1 MSSPRA
7 RPKSDMD
14 IEKHREEGNWQQCL
28 KLAQQSTEHKELQN
42 FLTGEAKL
50 EIFLE
55 EIAKKNG
62 DSKSKQNDEIDSTV
76 LDEAKSFL
84 KKCIEG
90 NDETPLMMDA
100 NLLLAKAYYISG
112 DYHDALNYIRQSGI
126 DSILDVDRNLPLR
139 VIKLIAESFTVKGM
153 SLEKISNLKPLKY
166 IDQVYDL
173 ADSYAKSADKEWNM
187 NGGGSKFRKQTTF
200 EDKESYRTQIDCLQ
214 KASML
219 AMRYVH
225 GITQL
230 RGPYLIVN
238 LGCILESAL
247 LKTHHVFIKND
258 HSQGAID
265 YCRRMLNVC
274 ETNSTLNI
282 RQLLSKELAEI
293 LIKGMCRSVWK
304 KPEHHLKQQSNP
316 PIYFGNSLFL
326 PQEFEEEVM
335 LLLMLSEA
343 LASLNVLLER
353 SPDFHESRVQS
364 LNKVLLI
371 QDLFTMFLVPLQCY
385 YVDTYERAMK
395 YSYEVKHVWYQFAL
409 TLMESKKSPLRSY
422 LLFKEVIRMDPQD
435 PIPCLFA
442 AKLCLTELNRFEDAN
457 EILQDAL
464 NRHEKLIEN
473 RKKQS
478 ITSSIDAYAGQQS
491 YESSA
496 LINHIN
502 EIYGEQNLLHHIYL
516 LLGITNALLYESD
529 TETSK
534 KFRKKYLADSVG
546 HLNESI
552 EQDIYGNDHL
562 PYFHLALHLAHQRVL
577 KEAIKYVRVSL
588 LLNGHHLPSIQ
599 LLILCLTG
607 LKQYDEAYELCQN
620 ALKEYE
626 SHLIL
631 LYIKANLERIVCENG
646 HELALL
652 TAKEM
657 LKQWRLVAGEENRRL
672 SPRAS
677 YCSFIPTINYDTMSL
692 RMEQTLSE
700 VISLESAPVGSGSN
714 SAGQQLHQPQDLS
727 FGQSDRL
734 YLSQASSV
742 NGSNLVLNE
751 NRPCSQAFEMQIWL
765 LIVELF
771 LQLDQI
777 NEAETCV
784 NDGAVAVFG
793 QLSHQLMYIKG
804 VISKKRGHYYDAK
817 IHFHNAI
824 SINPKHA
831 QALQQLGHTYH
842 MLGNQIIAEK
852 YLKDSL
858 NIDSTRHETWCY
870 LGLVLDAMN
879 EDERATECHLTSIR
893 LEESS
898 PLLPFSIIPRCVL
911 E

>member
-1 MSSPRA
+1 MSSPRV

-28 KLAQQSTEHKELQN
+28 KLAQQSTDHKELQN

-62 DSKSKQNDEIDSTV
+62 GDSRTRQNDEIDSTV

-112 DYHDALNYIRQSGI
+112 DYNEALNYIHHSGI

-139 VIKLIAESFTVKGM
+139 VIKLIAESFTVKGL
-153 SLEKISNLKPLKY
+153 SLEKISNPKPLKY

-173 ADSYAKSADKEWNM
+173 ADSYAAKSSADKEWPT
-187 NGGGSKFRKQTTF
+187 KLRKQTTF
-200 EDKESYRTQIDCLQ
+200 EDRDCYRTQIDCLQ
-214 KASML
+214 KSSIL

-247 LKTHHVFIKND
+247 LKTHHIFIKNGQT
-258 HSQGAID
+258 QGAVD
-265 YCRRMLNVC
+265 YCRRILNVC
-274 ETNSTLNI
+274 ETNSTINI

-304 KPEHHLKQQSNP
+304 KPEHHLKQQTNP

-326 PQEFEEEVM
+326 PQDYEEEVM

-343 LASLNVLLER
+343 LASLHVLLER

-385 YVDTYERAMK
+385 YVDIYERSMK

-409 TLMESKKSPLRSY
+409 TLMESKKCPLRSF
-422 LLFKEVIRMDPQD
+422 LLFKEVIRMDQQD
-435 PIPCLFA
+435 PIPGLFA
-442 AKLCLTELNRFEDAN
+442 AKLCLTELKRFEDAI
-457 EILQDAL
+457 EILEDSL
-464 NRHEKLIEN
+464 NRYQKLIEN
-473 RKKQS
+473 HKKPS
-478 ITSSIDAYAGQQS
+478 ITSSVDLAIDQS
-491 YESSA
+491 SSSHESSA
-496 LINHIN
+496 LINHID
-502 EIYGEQNLLHHIYL
+502 EIYGEQNVLHSIHL
-516 LLGITNALLYESD
+516 LLGIANALLYESD

-534 KFRKKYLADSVG
+534 KFRKKYLTNSVA
-546 HLNESI
+546 HLNDSI
-552 EQDIYGNDHL
+552 EQDVYGNDYL
-562 PYFHLALHLAHQRVL
+562 PYFHLALHLAHQRAL
-577 KEAIKYVRVSL
+577 NDAIKYVRVAL
-588 LLNGHHLPSIQ
+588 LLNVHHLPSIQ

-607 LKQYDEAYELCQN
+607 LKQYDEAYELCLN
-620 ALKEYE
+620 ALQEYE

-631 LYIKANLERIVCENG
+631 LYMKAHLERIVCENG

-657 LKQWRLVAGEENRRL
+657 LKQWRLVSGEDNRRL

-700 VISLESAPVGSGSN
+700 VISLESAPIGNSN
-714 SAGQQLHQPQDLS
+714 SAANVHHQPHDLS

-742 NGSNLVLNE
+742 NGSNLVLND
-751 NRPCSQAFEMQIWL
+751 NTRPCSQAFEMQIWL

-771 LQLDQI
+771 LQLDQVCFLLFTIFI
-777 NEAETCV
+777 N
-784 NDGAVAVFG
+784 
-793 QLSHQLMYIKG
+793 LMNNLK
-804 VISKKRGHYYDAK
+804 
-817 IHFHNAI
+817 F
-824 SINPKHA
+824 SIN
-831 QALQQLGHTYH
+831 
-842 MLGNQIIAEK
+842 
-852 YLKDSL
+852 
-858 NIDSTRHETWCY
+858 
-870 LGLVLDAMN
+870 
-879 EDERATECHLTSIR
+879 IR
-893 LEESS
+893 LTK
-898 PLLPFSIIPRCVL
+898 PKPV
-911 E
+911 